1 MLFRPINSCME
12 AGKTQKSVRFYEFGP
27 FVVDVAKSV
36 LLRDGE
42 IVPFGLKA
50 FEILLTL
57 IRHQGQVLMKDEL
70 MAQVWPDTHVEE
82 SNLTKAIS
90 ALRKTLGESSKE
102 HPYIATIPGRGY
114 RFVASVRAISDVNED
129 PGEPAPYSSN
139 DHGASE
145 AEHGDGVLPSKALA
159 RVEELGRRIA
169 RHKYG
174 LAAALALLI
183 IGGVGA
189 GLVVSKVR
197 QSPQAEQP
205 ALQRKL
211 WQLTFDPGLE
221 SEPTWSPDGRLLAY
235 SSDRSG
241 NFDIWAQPV
250 GEGNAVRVTTSPAH
264 DWQPD
269 WAPEGNRLVFRSE
282 RDGGGLFVAPVLGGN
297 ERKVSSFGYRPRWS
311 PDGAK
316 ILFSSILRS
325 VTEVPKVYMV
335 GLDGKPPRE
344 ALTGFPSEFIL
355 LQVGWRPDGQGI
367 SVWGRHRRHGW
378 SFWTVPLAG
387 GAPVKLEFDPQ
398 VEQRFNKAEVRFT
411 DFRWSP
417 DGRAIYFEGISGS
430 VRNLWKVDVDA
441 QSLRWTGGPERLTI
455 GAGQDTDLA
464 ISPNGK
470 RLAFTAR
477 AESIRLW
484 SLPFDAAAGRVKQ
497 VGQPVT
503 PEGIDAYYPDLAP
516 DGQRLV
522 FIAQRVGKEEL
533 WEKSLKDGRET
544 LRMTADE
551 LAIARPRWAPDGRSL
566 AYDRSRPPH
575 PGYTRK
581 ESAIF
586 LLPDG
591 RAESQPLTTPGT
603 TSDIIW
609 DWSAD
614 GRWILGGSYSQNPAR
629 RFICLFPLAAA
640 PRAETQMRVVASHPE
655 HNLYQ
660 ARYSPD
666 GRWIGFIAAKAFEA
680 GVSTIYVIPA
690 AGGEWKRVTEGKY
703 FDDKPRWSPDG
714 RKIYFISNRTG
725 FFNVWG
731 IGFDPANGQPVG
743 EPFRVTAFENPG
755 QMILPDVLTMEMAL
769 TADRLILP
777 IMEVSGGIWILENL

>member
-1 MLFRPINSCME
+1 MKAVGQEQVTPC
-12 AGKTQKSVRFYEFGP
+12 YEFGP
-27 FVVDVAKSV
+27 FLVDTVKCVLRRNGEVVPLS
-36 LLRDGE
+36 
-42 IVPFGLKA
+42 LKA
-50 FEILLTL
+50 FEILLAL
-57 IRHQGQVLMKDEL
+57 IQHRGQVLEKDDL
-70 MAQVWPDTHVEE
+70 LKRVWPDTVVEE
-82 SNLTKAIS
+82 NNLARHIS
-90 ALRKTLGESSKE
+90 SLRKVLDEQPNE
-102 HPYIATIPGRGY
+102 HRYILTISGHGY
-114 RFVASVRAISDVNED
+114 RFVASVREVESEVEDDSATFNEAAPGNLNGGATNIDRVTDDNPITVTNSDLKNEGVISQRWRGAVLALAILVVGIAAISLAVFLVRQG
-129 PGEPAPYSSN
+129 PQASQPAP
-139 DHGASE
+139 
-145 AEHGDGVLPSKALA
+145 
-159 RVEELGRRIA
+159 
-169 RHKYG
+169 
-174 LAAALALLI
+174 
-183 IGGVGA
+183 
-189 GLVVSKVR
+189 
-197 QSPQAEQP
+197 
-205 ALQRKL
+205 QRKL

-221 SEPTWSPDGRLLAY
+221 SEPTWSPDSRLLAY

-241 NFDIWAQPV
+241 NFDIWVQPV

-282 RDGGGLFVAPVLGGN
+282 RDGGGLYVTPVLGGN

-311 PDGAK
+311 PDGAQ

-325 VTEVPKVYMV
+325 VTEIPKVYVV

-344 ALTGFPSEFIL
+344 VLTGFPSEFIL
-355 LQVGWRPDGQGI
+355 LQVEWRPGGQGI
-367 SVWGRHRRHGW
+367 SVWGKHRRHGW
-378 SFWTVPLAG
+378 SFWTAPLAD
-387 GAPVKLEFDPQ
+387 GAPVKSEVASQ

-430 VRNLWKVDVDA
+430 VRNLWKVEVDA

-455 GAGQDTDLA
+455 GAGQDTDLT

-497 VGQPVT
+497 AGQPVT

-533 WEKSLKDGRET
+533 WEKSLKDGREI
-544 LRMTADE
+544 LRMTTDE
-551 LAIARPRWAPDGRSL
+551 LASARPRWAPDGRSL
-566 AYDRSRPPH
+566 AYDRSRPLH

-603 TSDIIW
+603 TSDVIW

-655 HNLYQ
+655 YNLYQ

-666 GRWIGFIAAKAFEA
+666 GRWISFIAAKAFEA

-690 AGGEWKRVTEGKY
+690 EGGEWKRVTESKY

-731 IGFDPANGQPVG
+731 IGFDSANGQPLG
-743 EPFRVTAFENPG
+743 EPFRVTAFENPS
-755 QMILPDVLTMEMAL
+755 QMILPDVLTMEMTLA
-769 TADRLILP
+769 ADRLILP
-777 IMEVSGGIWILENL
+777 IMEVSGGIWILENVER